1 MSLLKAVT
9 SAQTQT
15 PAKADKPK
23 SEFWLNVGVQVGDQ
37 FISLPF
43 GLALD
48 DMKIM
53 DAKGNNQE
61 WIQTVQAK
69 NALLQAL
76 QGTAAGLE
84 SGSSV
89 VISELQ
95 VQLLRASKPESTSN
109 GDDNPLVAAILA
121 QLGK

>member
-9 SAQTQT
+9 TAQTQT

-53 DAKGNNQE
+53 DVKGNNQE

-76 QGTAAGLE
+76 QDTAAGLE

-89 VISELQ
+89 VISKLQ